1 MYGSYG
7 TARRQLFSCDDEID
21 MLGPVF
27 EIRLNAA
34 LIAIA
39 GLLWLA
45 LYAHAPSM
53 VASKNDMAHLGQL
66 EDAFNRDPSD
76 LSALVALSEAYLE
89 RAHPQL
95 AVALVRS
102 APPELLEEPA
112 VTHQLASAY
121 ERSGRLLDALATAD
135 LALARCARVLGA
147 AASLKE
153 LPRYNCSERTFAKL
167 DTHKSALERMVYWG
181 IVDPRVDPR
190 AQRAYDLAL
199 RRARIAVGE
208 LSAST
213 PSN

>member
-1 MYGSYG
+1 
-7 TARRQLFSCDDEID
+7 
-21 MLGPVF
+21 MLGRVL

-34 LIAIA
+34 LIALA

-45 LYAHAPSM
+45 LYAHAPTLTS
-53 VASKNDMAHLGQL
+53 SPHEMAQLGQL
-66 EDAFNRDPSD
+66 EDAFNRTPDS

-89 RAHPQL
+89 SSHPQL

-102 APPELLEEPA
+102 ASPKLLEEPA

-153 LPRYNCSERTFAKL
+153 LPRYRCSERTFATL
-167 DTHKSALERMVYWG
+167 ETHKSALERMVHWG

-208 LSAST
+208 LPAST

>member
-1 MYGSYG
+1 
-7 TARRQLFSCDDEID
+7 
-21 MLGPVF
+21 VF

-34 LIAIA
+34 LIALA

-45 LYAHAPSM
+45 LYAHAPTLT
-53 VASKNDMAHLGQL
+53 AGKQEMAQLGQL
-66 EDAFNRDPSD
+66 EDAFNRDPNSI
-76 LSALVALSEAYLE
+76 SALVALSEAYLE
-89 RAHPQL
+89 SAHPQL

-102 APPELLEEPA
+102 ASPELLEEPA

-147 AASLKE
+147 AALLKE
-153 LPRYNCSERTFAKL
+153 MPRYSCSERTFATL
-167 DTHKSALERMVYWG
+167 DTHKSALERMVHWG

-208 LSAST
+208 LSDST

>member
-1 MYGSYG
+1 V
-7 TARRQLFSCDDEID
+7 L
-21 MLGPVF
+21 

-34 LIAIA
+34 LIAMA
-39 GLLWLA
+39 GLLWLG
-45 LYAHAPSM
+45 LYAHAPTPTSNPHEM
-53 VASKNDMAHLGQL
+53 VQLGQL
-66 EDAFNRDPSD
+66 EDAFNRNPDS
-76 LSALVALSEAYLE
+76 LSALVALSGAYLE
-89 RAHPQL
+89 SAHPQL

-102 APPELLEEPA
+102 ASPKLLEEPA

-147 AASLKE
+147 AVSLKE
-153 LPRYNCSERTFAKL
+153 LPRYTCSERTFATL
-167 DTHKSALERMVYWG
+167 DTHKSALERMVHWG

-208 LSAST
+208 LSDST